1 VNGIPAAYG
10 TARVDSGNGSVDVTV
25 FAYEFSNT
33 QAFHFVTI
41 TQAGNA
47 GVFNSMY
54 SSMQRIDATQAAAV
68 KARKIDVVTVKS
80 GDTLSSLASRMAY
93 TDYKME
99 RFLVLNSL
107 DSNSSLQVGQKVK
120 IVTY

>member
-1 VNGIPAAYG
+1 MNGLPASYA
-10 TARVDSGNGSVDVTV
+10 TARVDTGNGQVDVTV
-25 FAYEFSNT
+25 FAYEFSKS

-47 GVFNSMY
+47 GVFNPMYQSMRRI
-54 SSMQRIDATQAAAV
+54 SSAEASAV
-68 KARKIDVVTVKS
+68 KARKVVAYTVKS
-80 GDTLSSLASRMAY
+80 GDTVQSLAARMAY
-93 TDYKME
+93 PSYQLE

-107 DSNSSLQVGQKVK
+107 ESNSTLQAGQKVK